1 MTAGASMPPDG
12 GTGSQVSDA
21 STPSS
26 DHASRTRVPDAHFE
40 HRYRAETDPWKLEV
54 RWYERRKRAL
64 TTACLGRERYR
75 RAFEP
80 ACATGLLTLVL
91 AQRCDELLAVDASP
105 TAVAAARR
113 RTADLARV
121 RVATM
126 AVPDDWPAGR
136 FDLIVLSEVGYYL
149 DVRTVAELRDLAI
162 ASLTEDGELLAVH
175 YRPAVPEHVIDG
187 DTVHDVL
194 RAAAGVRPVLRHV
207 EEHFLLDGFVRDT
220 R

>member
-1 MTAGASMPPDG
+1 MTTDASMSASG
-12 GTGSQVSDA
+12 GTHVPHA
-21 STPSS
+21 VTPSS
-26 DHASRTRVPDAHFE
+26 DHAPRTRVPDAHFE
-40 HRYRAETDPWKLEV
+40 GRYRAEADPWKLEE

-64 TTACLGRERYR
+64 SMACLSRERYR

-80 ACATGLLTLVL
+80 ACATGLLTLLL

-113 RTADLARV
+113 RTAELAHV
-121 RVATM
+121 RLATM

-149 DVRTVAELRDLAI
+149 DVGTVAELRDLTV
-162 ASLTEDGELLAVH
+162 ASLTDAGEVLAVH

-194 RAAAGVRPVLRHV
+194 RAATGVRHVLRHV
-207 EEHFLLDGFVRDT
+207 EQHFVVDSLVRDA